1 MVLVRGSAPG
11 PVLALVAGTHG
22 YEYPGISALQRLR
35 QSVDPRALRGTL
47 VLVHIANPPSFYGRT
62 IYTSPADG
70 KNLNRVFPGRP
81 DGTLSE
87 RIAHAITTEVIAKAD
102 YLVDLQAGD
111 GNEALRPNVYMPDTG
126 DARLDAA
133 TRGMAL
139 AFGLDH
145 VVIDAARVRPGEA
158 TQFVDQ
164 TALARGVPAI
174 TTETGQLGQNDEH
187 SIALAEHGI
196 RNLMRHLGMIDGK
209 AETNPGVVWLSDYEV
224 IRSPANGVFRR
235 AVRDGYAV
243 AQGGL
248 MGELFD
254 QFGASIGDLFQIDKL
269 RGVRSIEET
278 RSRVRIEP
286 TILVL
291 VRILR
296 LGEVLNNQRRTTS
309 VLAPPKESTNAVTHG
324 IRKHRRRWCV
334 RRIVWIL
341 VDLRDRIGVAPGE
354 GASQHDARDQPKR
367 SLSSH
372 VCWSPRLRRHA
383 HVEANA
389 ARIWQ
394 RGEFHPLEVSGGVR
408 ELRIDVRHLRAR

>member
-1 MVLVRGSAPG
+1 MGGIARAVWGLLAVSATAQAGDLAQLGPLRANTGEAVSGYLAIPARGDEGTQIPVSLVRGSAPG

-102 YLVDLQAGD
+102 YLVDLHAGD
-111 GNEALRPNVYMPDTG
+111 GNEALRPYVYMPVTG

-224 IRSPANGVFRR
+224 IRSPANGVFRP

-248 MGELFD
+248 LGELFD
-254 QFGASIGDLFQIDKL
+254 PFGASIGD
-269 RGVRSIEET
+269 VRAPFDGIVNYVIGT
-278 RSRVRIEP
+278 PPAVAGQPLAMVSR
-286 TILVL
+286 LVA
-291 VRILR
+291 
-296 LGEVLNNQRRTTS
+296 
-309 VLAPPKESTNAVTHG
+309 AP
-324 IRKHRRRWCV
+324 
-334 RRIVWIL
+334 
-341 VDLRDRIGVAPGE
+341 AP
-354 GASQHDARDQPKR
+354 
-367 SLSSH
+367 
-372 VCWSPRLRRHA
+372 
-383 HVEANA
+383 
-389 ARIWQ
+389 
-394 RGEFHPLEVSGGVR
+394 
-408 ELRIDVRHLRAR
+408 